1 MKRKCS
7 CDHPGEAGGLDAVNP
22 AALHRAG
29 TSANVFTSSGSGQRR
44 PGGKAPCLNMG
55 FAVQEVGKTHWRRRT
70 QEPPVWDD
78 FSFVTILGRILGAN
92 LDLRCRF
99 LMEMRS
105 GLNFFFI
112 FFFGICVKSA
122 EGNVAQAEEWVR
134 VGARSLAR
142 ITANAR
148 PSAPVIRSL
157 EKVGFLLMVQS
168 AWRFLWM

>member
-1 MKRKCS
+1 
-7 CDHPGEAGGLDAVNP
+7 
-22 AALHRAG
+22 
-29 TSANVFTSSGSGQRR
+29 
-44 PGGKAPCLNMG
+44 MG

-105 GLNFFFI
+105 GLHFFF
-112 FFFGICVKSA
+112 FLICVKSA
-122 EGNVAQAEEWVR
+122 EGNAAQAEEWVR

-142 ITANAR
+142 ITANAK

-157 EKVGFLLMVQS
+157 EKVGFLLMC
-168 AWRFLWM
+168 LGMPLDLI